1 MTLADAQQLPG
12 RRIIVQL
19 HDPAVGGDQLDF
31 IDEALV
37 LVFQFDIED
46 IAAEILLRGGD
57 DRLHRQDPAF
67 AQGLQRALVIVT
79 RQGRDRRQGEDQKKG
94 QKESHGASIVLAG

>member
-1 MTLADAQQLPG
+1 MTLADAQQSPG

-19 HDPAVGGDQLDF
+19 HDPAIGRDQLDF
-31 IDEALV
+31 IDEAFV

-46 IAAEILLRGGD
+46 IAAEILPRGGD

-67 AQGLQRALVIVT
+67 AQGFQRALVIVV
-79 RQGRDRRQGEDQKKG
+79 RPGRDRRQGQDQKEG
-94 QKESHGASIVLAG
+94 QQDSHGASIILAG